1 MVFQKRLIKNNI
13 VVLKISRHKLFVI
26 LVVVLFFII
35 SFSLFYF
42 VEKQDRLRQVAL
54 AQKKFEESQKNDI
67 YWRKLG
73 DEIFIKLKKNV
84 SLNKELTGAEAK
96 NFQNDVGEALGYFKK
111 ARELNNY
118 SYDNWLALAKFYDFL
133 IPYVVGAENNAAE
146 SYLYIIKNFPIDFDV
161 MRRAVRVL
169 IINADKSYLL
179 GKIAASNNSL
189 KIASELSKNLS
200 QNDPVN
206 LYGKYYS
213 ALIARRQK
221 DFNFATST
229 LEQIKPFLNKEPDLY
244 FELGKAYLETRQF
257 EKAKSNF
264 EIASGMSDIYR
275 KNSEIYLRLIQEK
288 NKK

>member
-1 MVFQKRLIKNNI
+1 MVLQKHLIKNN
-13 VVLKISRHKLFVI
+13 VVILKINRYKLFVI
-26 LVVVLFFII
+26 LAVVLFFII

-42 VEKQDRLRQVAL
+42 IKNQERVKEAAL
-54 AQKKFEESQKNDI
+54 AQKKFEESQKNDV

-96 NFQNDVGEALGYFKK
+96 NFQNGVGEALGYFKK
-111 ARELNNY
+111 AKELNNY
-118 SYDNWLALAKFYDFL
+118 SYDNWLALARFYDFL
-133 IPYVVGAENNAAE
+133 IPYVAGAENDAAE
-146 SYLYIIKNFPIDFDV
+146 SYLYVIKNFPINFDV
-161 MRRAVRVL
+161 MRRTVRVL
-169 IINADKSYLL
+169 IINADKSSLL
-179 GKIAASNNSL
+179 GKVSASNNSL

-244 FELGKAYLETRQF
+244 FELGKAYLETKQL

-275 KNSEIYLRLIQEK
+275 KNSEMYLRLIKEK